1 MMRGTCSPNGKFSG
15 GAKACSSMSY
25 FSTDS
30 GGLGEFS
37 CGAGCSCKQCRSNL
51 AEVYEE
57 EEVPEKAPSKGAPK
71 MGAWFGE
78 LPQPQPQVSLMP
90 GHLRMPAFETL
101 TGYAA
106 GGWRLNRTQRAQIQ
120 RVAEH
125 VIRTWTTSSPV
136 TGIRLVGFAEA
147 AEPQAALQRA
157 DAARAAITAAI
168 STLNPRILR
177 AIQFS
182 SEDGGAVPGAGG
194 IVRRVEILLWIG
206 LGVPFTPPVRPT
218 PWQVP
223 RIPVGPPVQIP
234 SPAEAARRVFRPET
248 PEERLNRLLRTLPP
262 APLPRRS
269 VDQRFW
275 QTVDERLNSA
285 MNRVGVPQQLR
296 GPLRDAAHAAIS
308 RGAEEIFDQALDAI
322 ELRGGPREAVKD
334 VVQAALKV
342 PIP

>member
-1 MMRGTCSPNGKFSG
+1 M
-15 GAKACSSMSY
+15 AY

-30 GGLGEFS
+30 GGLGEFG

-57 EEVPEKAPSKGAPK
+57 EEIPEPARSKTAPN

-78 LPQPQPQVSLMP
+78 LPPPQRHVSLMP
-90 GHLRMPAFETL
+90 GQLRMPAFETL
-101 TGYAA
+101 TGYAPSA
-106 GGWRLNRTQRAQIQ
+106 WRLNQVQLAQLQ

-125 VIRTWTTSSPV
+125 VIRTWTTASPV
-136 TGIRLVGFAEA
+136 TGIRLIGFADA
-147 AEPQAALQRA
+147 VEPQAGLQRA

-168 STLNPRILR
+168 TRLNPRILR
-177 AIQFS
+177 GIQFS
-182 SEDGGAVPGAGG
+182 SQDGGSALGPGG
-194 IVRRVEILLWIG
+194 IVRRVEILLWVG
-206 LGVPFTPPVRPT
+206 LGVPFAPPVQPT

-223 RIPVGPPVQIP
+223 RIPVGPTVQIP
-234 SPAEAARRVFRPET
+234 TPAEAARRAFRPET
-248 PEERLNRLLRTLPP
+248 PEERLNRVLRTLPP
-262 APLPRRS
+262 TPLPRRS
-269 VDQRFW
+269 LDQRFW

-308 RGAEEIFDQALDAI
+308 RGAEAIFDQALDAI
-322 ELRGGPREAVKD
+322 ELRGGPREAVKN